1 MKIND
6 FLTINDDL
14 NEKFWGTSGAE
25 FLNPEISRRLLS
37 IVQDFFDNLKLE
49 GVDIEDITLTGSLA
63 NYNYTKFSD
72 VDLHVLINFSDVN
85 EDLEL
90 VREFFSAKTSNW
102 NKKHNIMIFGY
113 EIEIYIQDSNE
124 DHHSTGVYSLM
135 NEEWIAQ
142 PSGIEPEVDEN
153 MIKRKVKSFV
163 DMIERTED
171 KFDEQKY
178 EEAHNEA
185 NKLIKKIK
193 KFRQSGLEDRGEYSY
208 ENLTFKYLRNHDHIK
223 ILFDTRDQSY
233 DKMNSMEGKYDKKFK
248 IFMKSDDF
256 SEESGFHH
264 LNEIEKF
271 QKRVKRRHK
280 RRKRTLIGFGN
291 QKTGPAYPKKPNYKR
306 SKSSP
311 PGFGGT

>member
-14 NEKFWGTSGAE
+14 NEKFWGASGGE
-25 FLNPEISRRLLS
+25 HLNPEISKRLLS
-37 IVQDFFDNLKLE
+37 VVQDFFSNLKLE

-63 NYNYTKFSD
+63 NYNYTRFSD

-142 PSGIEPEVDEN
+142 PNRIEPEIDEK
-153 MIKRKVKSFV
+153 MVKRKVKSFI

-171 KFDEQKY
+171 KFDIQKY
-178 EEAHNEA
+178 EEAHDEA

-193 KFRQSGLEDRGEYSY
+193 KFRQSGLEERGEYSY

-223 ILFDTRDQSY
+223 TLFDTRDQSY
-233 DKMNSMEGKYDKKFK
+233 DKMNSMEGRYDKKFK
-248 IFMKSDDF
+248 IFVKNDDF
-256 SEESGFHH
+256 LEEPGFHH
-264 LNEIEKF
+264 LNEVEKF

-280 RRKRTLIGFGN
+280 RMKLRLIGRGK
-291 QKTGPAYPKKPNYKR
+291 QKPGAAYPQRPNYKR
-306 SKSSP
+306 SKSAP